1 MSRRASRGYLL
12 VAIVVAFSMVLTAC
26 SQPAAPAKPAEP
38 AKPTEAPKP
47 AAPAAASPAAA
58 SPASASPAA
67 SPGASPAA
75 SPGASPAAK
84 PAAAAGAAAPGP
96 TGPAPAAAVQSTG
109 KATTKAPATKTE
121 LVIASPSDISK
132 LDPHMSTS
140 FQDVIISFNLYDTL
154 TSRDPDLKL
163 IPRLATEWKATND
176 KTWEFKLR
184 PNVTFH
190 NGDPLTSA
198 DVKFSIERTY
208 DPNAKTLVATVF
220 TTIEKIDAPD
230 PMTVVF
236 TTKQPDP
243 LLPSRLAFY
252 GGQIIPKAYFE
263 KVGADEFNAKPV
275 GSGVVK
281 FNQWVKDDRLV
292 LDANKEY
299 WGGAP
304 DFEKITL
311 RPIPENQP
319 RMAALL
325 SGQADM
331 ALKLIPDQVDQLK
344 SNEKA
349 RAEGAFYAGLYV
361 LGVNSK
367 VPPLDNP
374 KVKQALSL
382 AIDRD
387 GIVKALWKGQGAVPN
402 GFVAPGDNFYDPNR
416 RPFEFNADKAK
427 ALLSEAGYKGEEIVI
442 ESSTVIG
449 NDRQMSEAIVEMWKK
464 VGVNAKIEII
474 EGSVRAQKN
483 REKSFKGLWWS
494 DPTSTLQDPD
504 GMMYRL
510 LSPGGPMDYWREAEW
525 DRLGEQARFSLDQAQ
540 REAAYK
546 RMQEIMD
553 VYYPWLP
560 VIVPIESHGVASYVN
575 WRSNPNQTM
584 ELRKDVFSFNR

>member
-1 MSRRASRGYLL
+1 
-12 VAIVVAFSMVLTAC
+12 
-26 SQPAAPAKPAEP
+26 
-38 AKPTEAPKP
+38 
-47 AAPAAASPAAA
+47 
-58 SPASASPAA
+58 
-67 SPGASPAA
+67 
-75 SPGASPAAK
+75 
-84 PAAAAGAAAPGP
+84 
-96 TGPAPAAAVQSTG
+96 
-109 KATTKAPATKTE
+109 
-121 LVIASPSDISK
+121 
-132 LDPHMSTS
+132 HMSTS
-140 FQDVIISFNLYDTL
+140 FQDVIISFNLYDNL
-154 TSRDPDLKL
+154 TARDPDLKL
-163 IPRLATEWKATND
+163 IPRLATEWKSTGD

-184 PNVTFH
+184 PNVKFH
-190 NGDPLTSA
+190 NGDPFTSA
-198 DVKFSIERTY
+198 DVKFTIERTY
-208 DPNAKTLVATVF
+208 DPAAKTLVNTVF
-220 TTIEKIDAPD
+220 GTVEKIDAPD
-230 PMTVVF
+230 PLTVVF

-243 LLPSRLAFY
+243 LLPARLAFY
-252 GGQIIPKAYFE
+252 GGQILPKAYFE
-263 KVGADEFNAKPV
+263 KVGPDEFNAKPI

-281 FNQWVKDDRLV
+281 FKEWVKDDRLV

-311 RPIPENQP
+311 KPIPENQP

-331 ALKLIPDQVDQLK
+331 AMKLIPDQVDQLK

-349 RAEGAFYAGLYV
+349 RAEGAFYAGIYV

-387 GIVKALWKGQGAVPN
+387 GIVKALWRGQGAIPN
-402 GFVAPGDNFYDPNR
+402 GFVAPGDGVGYDPNR
-416 RPFEFNADKAK
+416 KPFEFNADKAK
-427 ALLSEAGYKGEEIVI
+427 ALLAEAGYKNEEIVI

-483 REKSFKGLWWS
+483 REKTFKGLWWS

-525 DRLGEQARFSLDQAQ
+525 DKLGEQARFSLDQAQ

-560 VIVPIESHGVASYVN
+560 VIVPVESHGVASYVN
-575 WRSNPNQTM
+575 WRSNPN
-584 ELRKDVFSFNR
+584 

>member
-1 MSRRASRGYLL
+1 MLI
-12 VAIVVAFSMVLTAC
+12 AILAAFSMILAAC
-26 SQPAAPAKPAEP
+26 SQPAAPAKPAESKP
-38 AKPTEAPKP
+38 AETKPAAAAPAKP
-47 AAPAAASPAAA
+47 AAPASPAAA
-58 SPASASPAA
+58 AP
-67 SPGASPAA
+67 
-75 SPGASPAAK
+75 AK
-84 PAAAAGAAAPGP
+84 PAAASSPAAAAPAAAA
-96 TGPAPAAAVQSTG
+96 PAPAAKVQASG
-109 KATTKAPATKTE
+109 VATAKAPANKTE

-140 FQDVIISFNLYDTL
+140 FQDIIITFNMYDTL
-154 TSRDPDLKL
+154 TARDPDLKL
-163 IPRLATEWKATND
+163 IPRLATEWKSTGE

-184 PNVTFH
+184 PNVKFH
-190 NGDPLTSA
+190 DGSALTSA

-208 DPNAKTLVATVF
+208 DPAAKTLVSTIF
-220 TTIEKIDAPD
+220 TTIEKIDTPD
-230 PMTVVF
+230 PATVVF

-243 LLPSRLAFY
+243 LLPARLAFY
-252 GGQIIPKAYFE
+252 GGQILPKAYFE
-263 KVGADEFNAKPV
+263 KVGPDEFNSKPV

-281 FNQWVKDDRLV
+281 FKEWVKDDRLV

-304 DFEKITL
+304 DFERVTL
-311 RPIPENQP
+311 KPIPENQP
-319 RMAALL
+319 RLAALL

-344 SNEKA
+344 SNDKA
-349 RAEGAFYAGLYV
+349 RAEGALYAGLYV

-367 VPPLDNP
+367 VAPLDNP
-374 KVKQALSL
+374 KVKEALSL

-387 GIVKALWKGQGAVPN
+387 GILKALWRGQGVAPN
-402 GFVAPGDNFYDPNR
+402 GFIAPGDAVGYDPNR
-416 RPFEFNADKAK
+416 KPFEFNADKAK
-427 ALLSEAGYKGEEIVI
+427 ALLAEAGYKGEEIII

-464 VGVNAKIEII
+464 VGVNAKMELI

-510 LSPGGPMDYWREAEW
+510 LGPGGPMDYWREAEW
-525 DRLGEQARFSLDQAQ
+525 DKLGQEARFSLDPKV
-540 REAAYK
+540 RDAAYK
-546 RMQEIMD
+546 RMNDIMS
-553 VYYPWLP
+553 VQFPWIP
-560 VIVPIESHGVASYVN
+560 IIVPTESHGVASYIN

-584 ELRKDVFSFNR
+584 ELRKEVFSFNR